1 MINTDFSPGPWEA
14 FRKNNGGQEGL
25 YVKQPGDTGLFLV
38 KHTFDGTQA
47 EANVRLM
54 ASAPEMYE
62 ALKLYVE
69 FESQLVLDSG
79 AWGNADGLPKFT
91 QGLLDKWMEIQ
102 AKRNEVLN
110 KIEGENTNG

>member
-1 MINTDFSPGPWEA
+1 MRDTDFLPGPWEV

-25 YVKQPGDTGLFLV
+25 YVKQPGDNGLFLV
-38 KHTFDGTQA
+38 KHTFDGIQA

-69 FESQLVLDSG
+69 FEYQLVLDSE

-91 QGLLDKWMEIQ
+91 QGLLDKWTEIR

-110 KIEGENTNG
+110 RIEEEIR

>member
-1 MINTDFSPGPWEA
+1 MSGAEFTPGPW
-14 FRKNNGGQEGL
+14 
-25 YVKQPGDTGLFLV
+25 DV
-38 KHTFDGTQA
+38 KHEIDEEGFHSFWVNTSFDSTVAKCYNPQTA
-47 EANVRLM
+47 LM
-54 ASAPEMYE
+54 VASIPEMYE

-69 FESQLVLDSG
+69 FESQLVLDNG

-110 KIEGENTNG
+110 KIEGEI